1 MFSSGGGR
9 IHTLR
14 ALTEKRRASSIFA
27 MVVEKGFVKELGL
40 KWALNGIKGK
50 EKIFQKKTV
59 KVKAHEQPSKQGVSM
74 TGEAPGKK
82 QGSLIATSDV

>member
-50 EKIFQKKTV
+50 EKIFQKK
-59 KVKAHEQPSKQGVSM
+59 
-74 TGEAPGKK
+74 
-82 QGSLIATSDV
+82 L